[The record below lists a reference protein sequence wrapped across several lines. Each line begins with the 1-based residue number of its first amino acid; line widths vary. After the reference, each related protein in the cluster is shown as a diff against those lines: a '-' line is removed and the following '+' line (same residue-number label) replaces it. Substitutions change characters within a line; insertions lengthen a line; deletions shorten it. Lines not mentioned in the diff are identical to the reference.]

1 MFSFPRMV
9 DLHMTSPT
17 ITSPFTLPDE
27 TLDVLFRDA
36 RSANTFSDQP
46 VKVDDVREV
55 FELVKYGPT
64 MMNIQPMRLLLVEQG
79 AGRDR
84 LLPLMAEGNRAKTAS
99 APVVA
104 VVAADVDFH
113 TSMAA
118 HFPHNPTAGDM
129 FAGNA
134 DTRADIARYNT
145 ALQTGFFIV
154 GIRAAGLAAGPMGGF
169 DAAGIDEE
177 FFAGTAWRTQ
187 LVINIGHP
195 GDNPWF
201 DRLPRI
207 SADDAILTA

>member
-1 MFSFPRMV
+1 
-9 DLHMTSPT
+9 MTSFDPT
-17 ITSPFTLPDE
+17 LPFSVPDE
-27 TLDVLFRDA
+27 TLDLLFREA
-36 RSANTFSDQP
+36 RSVNTFSDEP
-46 VKVDDVREV
+46 VKIDQVREV

-79 AGRDR
+79 AGRER

-129 FAGNA
+129 FAGDA
-134 DTRADIARYNT
+134 TSRADIARYNT
-145 ALQTGFFIV
+145 ALQTGYFIV
-154 GIRAAGLAAGPMGGF
+154 GIRAAGLHAGPMGGF
-169 DAAGIDEE
+169 DAAAIDAE
-177 FFAGTAWRTQ
+177 FFPGTSWRTQ

-195 GDNPWF
+195 GETPWF

-207 SADDAILTA
+207 SADDAVMTA